1 MFLDYLFTLNVSY
14 SIFDFLVFSTILFFL
29 GVLGIFVTRKN
40 IILTIVS
47 IEMLF
52 LSVNFNFVIF
62 SVFLDDI
69 YGQVFS
75 LYIVTIAGAEVAV
88 GLAILVIFYR
98 LRHIIAID
106 FISALKG

>member
-1 MFLDYLFTLNVSY
+1 MVNYLSTLTLSFNF
-14 SIFDFLVFSTILFFL
+14 FDFLAFSTILFFI

-40 IILTIVS
+40 VILTIVS

-52 LSVNFNFVIF
+52 LAVNFNFVIF
-62 SVFLDDI
+62 SVFLDDM
-69 YGQVFS
+69 YGQLFS

-106 FISALKG
+106 FISSLKG

>member
-1 MFLDYLFTLNVSY
+1 MSNYFSDLNISFN
-14 SIFDFLVFSTILFFL
+14 SFDFLVFSTILFFL

-47 IEMLF
+47 IEILF
-52 LSVNFNFVIF
+52 LAVNFNFIIF
-62 SVFLDDI
+62 SIFLDDL
-69 YGQVFS
+69 YGQIFS

-98 LRHIIAID
+98 LRHVIAID
-106 FISALKG
+106 FISSLKG

>member
-1 MFLDYLFTLNVSY
+1 MVHYLLTLNSSFDYL
-14 SIFDFLVFSTILFFL
+14 DFLVFSTILFFF
-29 GVLGIFVTRKN
+29 GILGIFVTRKN

-52 LSVNFNFVIF
+52 LAVNFNFVIF
-62 SVFLDDI
+62 SVFLDDL
-69 YGQVFS
+69 YGQIFS